1 MSSPQTTTG
10 PLAGLRVVEIAGIGP
25 APFCAML
32 LADLGADVVRIERA
46 AAGGDGLQVERRF
59 DVINRSRRGIA
70 LDLKQPGAVSEALQ
84 LIDAADV
91 LIEGFRP
98 GTMERLGLGPEVC
111 LARNPRLVYGR
122 MTGWGQ
128 TGPLAQAAGH
138 DINYIALSGALHANG
153 RAGAPPVPPLN
164 LVGDLG
170 GGGLL
175 LAFGLLA
182 AVFERGRSGRG
193 QVVDSSMVDGS
204 ALLMTLF
211 YGLHASGGWRDA
223 HGSNL
228 LDSAAH
234 FYDVYETADGK
245 FVSVGAV
252 EARFYVELMTTL
264 GLPVDDAQQRFERSS
279 WAQRKAQVTAAFK
292 TRTRAEW
299 CAVLEGT
306 DACFAAVLGLAEAP
320 RHPHNVARGT
330 FVEVDGIVQPAP
342 APRFSR
348 TPPASPVAPGTPDNS
363 VASILA
369 DWRLAGDPRA
379 HEAG

>member
-1 MSSPQTTTG
+1 MTAASAHTG

-32 LADLGADVVRIERA
+32 LADLGADVVRIERRS
-46 AAGGDGLQVERRF
+46 GESDGLQVDRRF
-59 DVINRSRRGIA
+59 DVMNRGRRGIA
-70 LDLKQPGAVSEALQ
+70 LDLKQPEAIADALSI
-84 LIDAADV
+84 IDVADV

-98 GTMERLGLGPEVC
+98 GTMERLGLGPEPC

-128 TGPLAQAAGH
+128 TGPLAHAAGH
-138 DINYIALSGALHANG
+138 DINYIALSGALHASG

-164 LVGDLG
+164 LVGELG

-182 AVFERGRSGRG
+182 AVLERGRSGRG
-193 QVVDSSMVDGS
+193 QVVDSSMVEGS

-211 YGLHASGGWRDA
+211 YGLHASGGWCDA

-252 EARFYVELMTTL
+252 EARFYVELMTAL
-264 GLPVDDAQQRFERSS
+264 GLSADDAHQRFERST
-279 WAQRKAQVTAAFK
+279 WAQRKEEVSAAFK

-299 CAVLEGT
+299 CEVLEGT
-306 DACFAAVLGLAEAP
+306 DACFAPVLGLAEAP
-320 RHPHNVARGT
+320 HHPHNVSRGT
-330 FVEVDGIVQPAP
+330 FVDIGGILQPAP

-348 TPPASPVAPGTPDNS
+348 TPPSVPTGPCAPDRS
-363 VASILA
+363 VSSILA
-369 DWRLAGDPRA
+369 DWGRQRLP
-379 HEAG
+379 

>member
-1 MSSPQTTTG
+1 MTPMTFSG
-10 PLAGLRVVEIAGIGP
+10 PLVGLRVVEVGGIGP

-46 AAGGDGLQVERRF
+46 AGETDGLQVDRRF
-59 DVINRSRRGIA
+59 DVMNRGRRSIA
-70 LDLKQPGAVSEALQ
+70 LDLKGLASAAQALE

-138 DINYIALSGALHANG
+138 DINYIALSGALHATG

-182 AVFERGRSGRG
+182 AVFERVRSGRG
-193 QVVDSSMVDGS
+193 QVVDASMVEGS

-211 YGLHASGGWRDA
+211 YGLHASGDWRDA
-223 HGSNL
+223 HGTNL

-234 FYDVYETADGK
+234 FYDVYETSDGK

-252 EARFYVELMTTL
+252 EARFYVELMTAL
-264 GLPVDDAQQRFERSS
+264 GLSADDALQRFERST
-279 WAQRKAQVTAAFK
+279 WVQRKAQVAAAFR
-292 TRTRAEW
+292 TRTRDGW
-299 CAVLEGT
+299 CELLEGT
-306 DACFAAVLGLAEAP
+306 DACFAPVLGLGEAP
-320 RHPHNVARGT
+320 QHPHNVARGA
-330 FVEVDGIVQPAP
+330 FVDIGGIVQPAP

-348 TPPASPVAPGTPDNS
+348 TPPAVPAEPCAPAWS
-363 VASILA
+363 VPSILA
-369 DWRLAGDPRA
+369 EWSRAEASGSGDGR
-379 HEAG
+379 

>member
-1 MSSPQTTTG
+1 MTAASEHTG

-32 LADLGADVVRIERA
+32 LADLGADVVRIERRS
-46 AAGGDGLQVERRF
+46 GESDGLQVDRRF
-59 DVINRSRRGIA
+59 DVMNRGRRGIA
-70 LDLKQPGAVSEALQ
+70 LDLKQPEAIADALSI
-84 LIDAADV
+84 IDVADV

-98 GTMERLGLGPEVC
+98 GTMERLGLGPELC

-138 DINYIALSGALHANG
+138 DINYIALSGALHASG

-182 AVFERGRSGRG
+182 AVLERVRSGRG
-193 QVVDSSMVDGS
+193 QVVDASMVEGS

-234 FYDVYETADGK
+234 FYDVYETADAK

-252 EARFYVELMTTL
+252 EARFYVELMTAL
-264 GLPVDDAQQRFERSS
+264 GLSADDAQQRFERST
-279 WAQRKAQVTAAFK
+279 WAQRKEQVAAAFR

-299 CAVLEGT
+299 CEVLEGT
-306 DACFAAVLGLAEAP
+306 DACFAPVLGLAEAP
-320 RHPHNVARGT
+320 HHPHNVSRGT
-330 FVEVDGIVQPAP
+330 FVDIGGILQPAP

-348 TPPASPVAPGTPDNS
+348 TPPAVPSEPCAPDRS
-363 VASILA
+363 VSAILE
-369 DWRLAGDPRA
+369 DWGRQRRP
-379 HEAG
+379 

>member
-1 MSSPQTTTG
+1 MNTSSKSTG
-10 PLAGLRVVEIAGIGP
+10 PLAGLRVIEVAGIGP

-46 AAGGDGLQVERRF
+46 SGQTDGLQVERRF
-59 DVINRSRRGIA
+59 DVMNRGRRGVA
-70 LDLKQPGAVSEALQ
+70 LDLKDPADVAQALE

-98 GTMERLGLGPEVC
+98 GTMERLGLGPDVC
-111 LARNPRLVYGR
+111 LVRNPRLVYGR

-128 TGPLAQAAGH
+128 TGPLAHAAGH
-138 DINYIALSGALHANG
+138 DINYIALSGVLHANG
-153 RAGAPPVPPLN
+153 RAGAPPVAPLN
-164 LVGDLG
+164 LAGDLG

-182 AVFERGRSGRG
+182 AVLERVASGRG
-193 QVVDSSMVDGS
+193 QVVDASMVEGS

-211 YGLHASGGWRDA
+211 YGLHAAGDWRDA
-223 HGSNL
+223 HGTNL

-234 FYDVYETADGK
+234 FYDVYETADAK

-252 EARFYVELMTTL
+252 EARFYVELMSAL
-264 GLPVDDAQQRFERSS
+264 GLSADDARQRFERST
-279 WAQRKAQVTAAFK
+279 WAQRKAEVAAAFR

-299 CAVLEGT
+299 CAALEGT
-306 DACFAAVLGLAEAP
+306 DACFAPVLGLAEAP
-320 RHPHNVARGT
+320 HHPHNVARGT
-330 FVEVDGIVQPAP
+330 FVDIGGIVQPAP

-348 TPPASPVAPGTPDNS
+348 TPPAIPAEPCASSSS
-363 VASILA
+363 VSSILA
-369 DWRLAGDPRA
+369 AWRTPCEG
-379 HEAG
+379 

>member
-1 MSSPQTTTG
+1 MNTSSKSTG
-10 PLAGLRVVEIAGIGP
+10 PLAGLRVIEVAGIGP

-46 AAGGDGLQVERRF
+46 SGQTDGLQVERRF
-59 DVINRSRRGIA
+59 DVMNRGRRGVA
-70 LDLKQPGAVSEALQ
+70 LDLKDPADVAQALE

-98 GTMERLGLGPEVC
+98 GTMERLGLGPDVC
-111 LARNPRLVYGR
+111 LVRNPRLVYGR

-128 TGPLAQAAGH
+128 TGPLAHAAGH
-138 DINYIALSGALHANG
+138 DINYIALSGVLHANG
-153 RAGAPPVPPLN
+153 RAGAPPVAPLN

-182 AVFERGRSGRG
+182 AVLERVASGRG
-193 QVVDSSMVDGS
+193 QLVDASMVEGS

-211 YGLHASGGWRDA
+211 YGLHAAGDWRDA
-223 HGSNL
+223 HGTNL

-234 FYDVYETADGK
+234 FYDVYETADAK

-252 EARFYVELMTTL
+252 EARFYVELMSAL
-264 GLPVDDAQQRFERSS
+264 GLSADDARQRFERST
-279 WAQRKAQVTAAFK
+279 WAQRKAEVAAAFR

-299 CAVLEGT
+299 CAALEGT
-306 DACFAAVLGLAEAP
+306 DACFAPVLGLAEAP
-320 RHPHNVARGT
+320 HHPHNVARGT
-330 FVEVDGIVQPAP
+330 FVDIGGIVQPAP

-348 TPPASPVAPGTPDNS
+348 TPPAIPAEPCAPSSS
-363 VASILA
+363 VSSILA
-369 DWRLAGDPRA
+369 AWRTPCEG
-379 HEAG
+379 

>member
-1 MSSPQTTTG
+1 MNTSSKSTG
-10 PLAGLRVVEIAGIGP
+10 PLAGLRVIEVAGIGP

-46 AAGGDGLQVERRF
+46 SGQTDGLQVERRF
-59 DVINRSRRGIA
+59 DVMNRGRRGVA
-70 LDLKQPGAVSEALQ
+70 LDLKDPADVAQALE

-98 GTMERLGLGPEVC
+98 GTMERLGLGPDVC
-111 LARNPRLVYGR
+111 LVRNPRLVYGR

-128 TGPLAQAAGH
+128 TGPLAHAAGH
-138 DINYIALSGALHANG
+138 DINYIALSGVLHANG
-153 RAGAPPVPPLN
+153 RAGAPPVAPLN

-182 AVFERGRSGRG
+182 AVLERVASGRG
-193 QVVDSSMVDGS
+193 QVVDASMVEGS

-211 YGLHASGGWRDA
+211 YGLHAAGDWRDA
-223 HGSNL
+223 HGTNL

-234 FYDVYETADGK
+234 FYDVYETADAK

-252 EARFYVELMTTL
+252 EARFYVELMSAL
-264 GLPVDDAQQRFERSS
+264 GLSADDARQRFERST
-279 WAQRKAQVTAAFK
+279 WAQRKAEVAAAFR

-299 CAVLEGT
+299 CAALEGT
-306 DACFAAVLGLAEAP
+306 DACFAPVLGLAEAP
-320 RHPHNVARGT
+320 HHPHNVARGT
-330 FVEVDGIVQPAP
+330 FVDIGGIVQPAP

-348 TPPASPVAPGTPDNS
+348 TPPAIPAEPCASSSS
-363 VASILA
+363 VSSILA
-369 DWRLAGDPRA
+369 AWRTPCEG
-379 HEAG
+379 

>member
-1 MSSPQTTTG
+1 MTFSG
-10 PLAGLRVVEIAGIGP
+10 PLVGLRVVEVGGIGP

-46 AAGGDGLQVERRF
+46 AGETDGLQVDRRF
-59 DVINRSRRGIA
+59 DVMNRGRRSIA
-70 LDLKQPGAVSEALQ
+70 LDLKGLASAAQALE

-138 DINYIALSGALHANG
+138 DINYIALSGALHATG

-182 AVFERGRSGRG
+182 AVFERVRSGRG
-193 QVVDSSMVDGS
+193 QVVDASMVEGS

-211 YGLHASGGWRDA
+211 YGLHASGDWRDA
-223 HGSNL
+223 HGTNL

-234 FYDVYETADGK
+234 FYDVYETSDGK

-252 EARFYVELMTTL
+252 EARFYVELMTAL
-264 GLPVDDAQQRFERSS
+264 GLSADDALQRFERST
-279 WAQRKAQVTAAFK
+279 WVQRKAQVAAAFR
-292 TRTRAEW
+292 TRTRDGW
-299 CAVLEGT
+299 CELLEGT
-306 DACFAAVLGLAEAP
+306 DACFAPVLGLGEAP
-320 RHPHNVARGT
+320 QHPHNVARGA
-330 FVEVDGIVQPAP
+330 FVDIGGIVQPAP

-348 TPPASPVAPGTPDNS
+348 T
-363 VASILA
+363 ILA
-369 DWRLAGDPRA
+369 EWSRAEASGSGDGR
-379 HEAG
+379 

>member
-1 MSSPQTTTG
+1 MNTSSKSTG
-10 PLAGLRVVEIAGIGP
+10 PLAGLRVIEVAGIGP

-46 AAGGDGLQVERRF
+46 SGQTDGLQVERRF
-59 DVINRSRRGIA
+59 DVMNRGRRGVA
-70 LDLKQPGAVSEALQ
+70 LDLKDPADVAQALE

-98 GTMERLGLGPEVC
+98 GTMERLGLGPDVC
-111 LARNPRLVYGR
+111 LVRNPRLVYGR

-128 TGPLAQAAGH
+128 TGPLAHAAGH
-138 DINYIALSGALHANG
+138 DINYIALSGVLHANG
-153 RAGAPPVPPLN
+153 RAGAPPVAPLN

-175 LAFGLLA
+175 LAYGLLA
-182 AVFERGRSGRG
+182 AVLERVASGRG
-193 QVVDSSMVDGS
+193 QVVDASMVEGS

-211 YGLHASGGWRDA
+211 YGLHAAGDWRDA
-223 HGSNL
+223 HGTNL

-234 FYDVYETADGK
+234 FYDVYETADAK

-252 EARFYVELMTTL
+252 EARFYVELMSAL
-264 GLPVDDAQQRFERSS
+264 GLSADDARQRFERST
-279 WAQRKAQVTAAFK
+279 WAQRKAEVAAAFR

-299 CAVLEGT
+299 CAALEGT
-306 DACFAAVLGLAEAP
+306 DACFAPVLGLAEAP
-320 RHPHNVARGT
+320 HHPHNVARGT
-330 FVEVDGIVQPAP
+330 FVDIGGIVQPAP

-348 TPPASPVAPGTPDNS
+348 TPPAIPAEPCASSSS
-363 VASILA
+363 VSSILA
-369 DWRLAGDPRA
+369 AWRTPCEG
-379 HEAG
+379 

>member
-1 MSSPQTTTG
+1 MTAASEHTG

-32 LADLGADVVRIERA
+32 LADLGADVVRIERRS
-46 AAGGDGLQVERRF
+46 GESDGLQVDRRF
-59 DVINRSRRGIA
+59 DVMNRGRRGIA
-70 LDLKQPGAVSEALQ
+70 LDLKQPEAIADALSI
-84 LIDAADV
+84 IDVADV

-98 GTMERLGLGPEVC
+98 GTMERLGLGPDLC

-128 TGPLAQAAGH
+128 TGPLAHAAGH
-138 DINYIALSGALHANG
+138 DINYIALSGVLHASG

-182 AVFERGRSGRG
+182 AVLERVRSGRG
-193 QVVDSSMVDGS
+193 QVVDASMVEGS

-211 YGLHASGGWRDA
+211 YGLYASGGWRDA

-234 FYDVYETADGK
+234 FYDVYETADAK

-252 EARFYVELMTTL
+252 EARFYVELMTAL
-264 GLPVDDAQQRFERSS
+264 GLSADDAQQRFERST
-279 WAQRKAQVTAAFK
+279 WAQRKEQVAAAFR

-299 CAVLEGT
+299 CEVLEGT
-306 DACFAAVLGLAEAP
+306 DACFAPVLGLAEAP
-320 RHPHNVARGT
+320 HHPHNVSRGT
-330 FVEVDGIVQPAP
+330 FVDIGGILQPAP

-348 TPPASPVAPGTPDNS
+348 TPPAVPSEPCAPDRS
-363 VASILA
+363 VSAILE
-369 DWRLAGDPRA
+369 DWGRQRRP
-379 HEAG
+379 

>member
-1 MSSPQTTTG
+1 MNTSSKSTG
-10 PLAGLRVVEIAGIGP
+10 PLAGLRVIEVAGIGP

-46 AAGGDGLQVERRF
+46 SGQTDGLQVERRF
-59 DVINRSRRGIA
+59 DVMNRGRRGVA
-70 LDLKQPGAVSEALQ
+70 LDLKDPADVAQALE

-98 GTMERLGLGPEVC
+98 GTMERLGLGPDVC
-111 LARNPRLVYGR
+111 LVRNPRLVYGR

-128 TGPLAQAAGH
+128 TGPLAHAAGH
-138 DINYIALSGALHANG
+138 DINYIALSGVLHANG
-153 RAGAPPVPPLN
+153 RAGAPPVAPLN

-182 AVFERGRSGRG
+182 AVLERVASGRG
-193 QVVDSSMVDGS
+193 QVVDASMVEGS

-211 YGLHASGGWRDA
+211 YGLHAAGDWRDA
-223 HGSNL
+223 HGTNL

-234 FYDVYETADGK
+234 FYDVYETADAK

-252 EARFYVELMTTL
+252 EARFYVELMSAL
-264 GLPVDDAQQRFERSS
+264 GLSADDARQRFERLT
-279 WAQRKAQVTAAFK
+279 WAQRKAEVAAAFR

-299 CAVLEGT
+299 CAALEGT
-306 DACFAAVLGLAEAP
+306 DACFAPVLGLAEAP
-320 RHPHNVARGT
+320 HHPHNVARGT
-330 FVEVDGIVQPAP
+330 FVDIGGIVQPAP

-348 TPPASPVAPGTPDNS
+348 TPPAIPAEPCASSSS
-363 VASILA
+363 VSSILA
-369 DWRLAGDPRA
+369 AWRTPCEG
-379 HEAG
+379 